1 MMSLPSSALS
11 RCFAL
16 TGAALLLLVGA
27 GCDSGGDATEPPSV
41 PVGLEVAQQDADAA
55 LSWRAS
61 TRAESYNVYRASG
74 DATPDGSG
82 TPANGDT
89 PISGTSFTDTS
100 VQAGTI
106 YSYRV
111 TAIGE
116 GGEESNPSAIVRLR
130 VFAEPPSR
138 P

>member
-1 MMSLPSSALS
+1 MMSLSSSVLS
-11 RCFAL
+11 RCFVL
-16 TGAALLLLVGA
+16 TGVALLLLVAA
-27 GCDSGGDATEPPSV
+27 GCDSGGGSPEPPSV
-41 PVGLEVAQQDADAA
+41 PVGLDVVQQDANAA

-82 TPANGDT
+82 TPVNGDT
-89 PISGTSFTDTS
+89 PVSGTSFTDTS
-100 VQAGTI
+100 VEAGTI
-106 YSYRV
+106 YAYRV

-130 VFAEPPSR
+130 VFAEPPPR

>member
-1 MMSLPSSALS
+1 MMSLSSSVLS
-11 RCFAL
+11 RCFVL
-16 TGAALLLLVGA
+16 TGVALLLLAAA
-27 GCDSGGDATEPPSV
+27 GCDSGGGSPEPPSV
-41 PVGLEVAQQDADAA
+41 PVGLGVVQQDADAA

-74 DATPDGSG
+74 DATPEGSG
-82 TPANGDT
+82 TPVNGDT
-89 PISGTSFTDTS
+89 PVSGTSFTDTS
-100 VQAGTI
+100 VEAGTI
-106 YSYRV
+106 YAYRV

-130 VFAEPPSR
+130 VFAEPPPR

>member
-1 MMSLPSSALS
+1 MMSLSSTVLS

-16 TGAALLLLVGA
+16 AGVALLLLVVA
-27 GCDSGGDATEPPSV
+27 GCDSNGGSPEPPSV
-41 PVGLEVAQQDADAA
+41 PVGLEVVQQDADAV
-55 LSWRAS
+55 LSWRAGV
-61 TRAESYNVYRASG
+61 RAEGYNVYRASG

-82 TPANGDT
+82 TSANGDT
-89 PISGTSFTDTS
+89 PISETSFTDTS

-106 YSYRV
+106 YAYRV

>member
-1 MMSLPSSALS
+1 
-11 RCFAL
+11 
-16 TGAALLLLVGA
+16 
-27 GCDSGGDATEPPSV
+27 
-41 PVGLEVAQQDADAA
+41 
-55 LSWRAS
+55 
-61 TRAESYNVYRASG
+61 
-74 DATPDGSG
+74 
-82 TPANGDT
+82 
-89 PISGTSFTDTS
+89 

-106 YSYRV
+106 YAYRV